1 MAKDSRLTEIFRQEL
16 KKDKGLMSA
25 FLAAAGERGKERSD
39 IRNILPKSGISGAI
53 AERMFGKSYRAS
65 SKNTDSKV
73 ERTSGDITSS
83 KYLPGMAKDMN
94 LMRLNMQKLVTLA
107 GGKPS
112 KTVST
117 GLLKGKDTKIAEKKE
132 SGGMLGTAGNMLN
145 GAASMAGGA
154 LNGIGKLGGGI
165 LSMGGSMLGG
175 IASGIGNI
183 GGSILGGLTG
193 ILGSLGG
200 GFLKILG
207 GLVSFGLPGM
217 LIALGAG
224 SLISAIFTSFDFKSL
239 GGIFT
244 DTFDGITK
252 VLQDFFGVNKEGNK
266 DKSFIRLIAET
277 LDEKFETTKFT
288 ESLDYIGKK
297 LRSITDTLEVQIRS
311 VYVTI
316 QNHAKAA
323 FETFADI
330 MLAVGSDIKGITTKW
345 FDDNMIKIY
354 TLVGTLIGGVIGS
367 IIPKVGTAI
376 GATIGGT
383 LGAATAFT
391 IQKEQSGGEN
401 DRIALENIQKRLDD
415 KSAPGTREFDEKR
428 VIELKKRI
436 ADRDATYESNKLES
450 MRKQGLGN
458 TFNTHLASEYEKNP
472 LPTSPTK
479 IPGSNVSGTGGS
491 YNDRIARGESGG
503 KYDTIFGKA
512 GGAMINGK
520 LVTENTI
527 AEVVAWQKSMAGT
540 NEQAAGK
547 YQFMN
552 VDAAAKSAG
561 LSSGDLF
568 NGINQEKMQAAYTA
582 ANKKSLRAAGL
593 PDTDEYASMAHAV
606 GVGGIQALLK
616 AQQAGEGGTL
626 SAADAFLKYG
636 TFKGAQSTWAVGSNA
651 RKTNNQLNAY
661 VDDTI
666 AKLSNKVNGTQNLA
680 SNKVVPVTP
689 NPDVPKL
696 SIAQQ
701 MGEALGTEMNSLLQF
716 VGKSIDSMNKN
727 MTATA
732 SSSSGGQ
739 GNISAYNDK
748 AFELFFNATV
758 QSTVNPS

>member
-1 MAKDSRLTEIFRQEL
+1 MAKDSRLAEIFRQEL

-25 FLAAAGERGKERSD
+25 FLAAAGERGKEKTD

-53 AERMFGKSYRAS
+53 AERMFGKSYRAG

-73 ERTSGDITSS
+73 ERTGDVTSS

-94 LMRLNMQKLVTLA
+94 LMRLNMQKLVILA

-154 LNGIGKLGGGI
+154 LGGIGKLGGGI

-200 GFLKILG
+200 GFLSLLG

-252 VLQDFFGVNKEGNK
+252 VLQDFFGINKEENK
-266 DKSFIRLIAET
+266 NKSFIRLIAEK
-277 LDEKFETTKFT
+277 LDEKFETTNFT
-288 ESLDYIGKK
+288 KALTYIGEK
-297 LRSITDTLEVQIRS
+297 LQKITDTLEVQIRS

-354 TLVGTLIGGVIGS
+354 TLIGATIGGAVGSVIPKVGTLIGAG
-367 IIPKVGTAI
+367 
-376 GATIGGT
+376 IGGT
-383 LGAATAFT
+383 LGAATGLT
-391 IQKEQSGGEN
+391 KTQEQSGGEN
-401 DRIALENIQKRLDD
+401 ERVALENIQKRLDNNTASEYD
-415 KSAPGTREFDEKR
+415 KKR
-428 VIELKKRI
+428 AIELKKNI
-436 ADRDATYESNKLES
+436 DDRDATYKSNNLEL

-527 AEVVAWQKSMAGT
+527 DEVIAWQKSMAAT
-540 NEQAAGK
+540 NKQAIGK
-547 YQFMN
+547 YQFMSN
-552 VDAAAKSAG
+552 EVISSAKAAG
-561 LSSGDLF
+561 LSGNDLF
-568 NGINQEKMQAAYTA
+568 NGVNQEKMHAAYTE

-593 PDTDEYASMAHAV
+593 PDTDEYLSMAHAV

-616 AQQAGEGGTL
+616 AQQSGEGGTL

-636 TFKGAQSTWAVGSNA
+636 TFKGAQSTWAVDSNA
-651 RKTNNQLNAY
+651 RKTNKQLNAS

-666 AKLSNKVNGTQNLA
+666 ARLSNKVNGTQNLA

>member
-1 MAKDSRLTEIFRQEL
+1 MAKDSRLAEIFRQEL

-65 SKNTDSKV
+65 NKDTKV

-145 GAASMAGGA
+145 GAASMAGAA
-154 LNGIGKLGGGI
+154 LGGIGKLGGGI

-200 GFLKILG
+200 GFLSLLG

-252 VLQDFFGVNKEGNK
+252 VLQDFFGVNKEENK

-297 LRSITDTLEVQIRS
+297 LKSITDTLEVQIRS

-323 FETFADI
+323 FTTFADI

-345 FDDNMIKIY
+345 FDENMVKIY

-401 DRIALENIQKRLDD
+401 DRTALANIQKRLDD

-436 ADRDATYESNKLES
+436 ADRDVTYSSNNLEL

-527 AEVVAWQKSMAGT
+527 DEV
-540 NEQAAGK
+540 
-547 YQFMN
+547 
-552 VDAAAKSAG
+552 
-561 LSSGDLF
+561 
-568 NGINQEKMQAAYTA
+568 
-582 ANKKSLRAAGL
+582 
-593 PDTDEYASMAHAV
+593 
-606 GVGGIQALLK
+606 
-616 AQQAGEGGTL
+616 
-626 SAADAFLKYG
+626 
-636 TFKGAQSTWAVGSNA
+636 
-651 RKTNNQLNAY
+651 
-661 VDDTI
+661 I
-666 AKLSNKVNGTQNLA
+666 A
-680 SNKVVPVTP
+680 
-689 NPDVPKL
+689 
-696 SIAQQ
+696 
-701 MGEALGTEMNSLLQF
+701 
-716 VGKSIDSMNKN
+716 
-727 MTATA
+727 
-732 SSSSGGQ
+732 
-739 GNISAYNDK
+739 
-748 AFELFFNATV
+748 
-758 QSTVNPS
+758 